1 MSTEIS
7 IKAGNKYLVKQTKSF
22 EESRKWNT
30 PLPPSIW
37 YCIRETKTCWQMSYN
52 NPRVYTIGENDGQ
65 YIEKTEIYNTFIFLE
80 DLGDYN
86 KTN

>member
-1 MSTEIS
+1 
-7 IKAGNKYLVKQTKSF
+7 
-22 EESRKWNT
+22 
-30 PLPPSIW
+30 
-37 YCIRETKTCWQMSYN
+37 MSYN